1 MELSSVANIAS
12 IVVAIIVML
21 GVVMYVERRFASI
34 EEKIKEIEKMR
45 DMIEK
50 LKEKS
55 WVMEGELCTLKLT
68 KQDKQG
74 Y

>member
-1 MELSSVANIAS
+1 MANIAS